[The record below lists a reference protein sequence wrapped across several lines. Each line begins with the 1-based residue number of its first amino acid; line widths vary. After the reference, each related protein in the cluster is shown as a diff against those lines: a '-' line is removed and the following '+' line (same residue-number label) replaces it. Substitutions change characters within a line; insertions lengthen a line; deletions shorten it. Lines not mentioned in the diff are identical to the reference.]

1 MSLITAAL
9 STKVLVSLVA
19 TGVIAFGGTGLAA
32 YAGVLPDDL
41 QQTAS
46 EIIGA
51 PTPEDVVAPDAG
63 VVADE
68 ESTIDTGTDT
78 GTGTDTDTDVPDSPS
93 DTEDSEPDPILDS
106 KGPDAT
112 GSAAYG
118 LCNAYSRGGLP
129 EHSTAYQAL
138 FRAADADTDA
148 YCATVT
154 KPGSKD
160 DADAETVES
169 EDPAA
174 EADESESESTQQPE
188 KAEKAEKAEKPAK
201 AGKLAKAEKPGK

>member
-32 YAGVLPDDL
+32 YAGVLPDGL

-68 ESTIDTGTDT
+68 ESTIDTGT
-78 GTGTDTDTDVPDSPS
+78 GTGTDTEVPDSAS

-129 EHSTAYQAL
+129 EHSTAYQSL

-169 EDPAA
+169 EDPTA

-188 KAEKAEKAEKPAK
+188 KAEKAAKSEKSEKAGKPAK
-201 AGKLAKAEKPGK
+201 AGKPGK

>member
-32 YAGVLPDDL
+32 YAGVLPDGL

-68 ESTIDTGTDT
+68 ESTIDTDTDTDTDT
-78 GTGTDTDTDVPDSPS
+78 GTGTDTEVPDSGS

-129 EHSTAYQAL
+129 EHSTAYQSL

-148 YCATVT
+148 YGATVT

-174 EADESESESTQQPE
+174 EADESESESTQQPAKVE
-188 KAEKAEKAEKPAK
+188 KAEKAEKVGKP
-201 AGKLAKAEKPGK
+201 AKAEKPGK